1 MSEILAPYYDIYLL
15 LHQLIVE
22 TCSAVLAHH
31 PPQVILRIKELELAV
46 QTLHEKIN
54 YISETGL

>member
-22 TCSAVLAHH
+22 TCGTVLAHH
-31 PPQVILRIKELELAV
+31 PPQVILRIEELELAV
-46 QTLHEKIN
+46 QNLHEK
-54 YISETGL
+54 YQVHF